1 MNKMQLLL
9 SDSKR
14 REEDLTMLIL
24 VTVNVTELF

>member
-24 VTVNVTELF
+24 VTVNITELF